1 MAGRSFP
8 PRSSDQGL
16 SSPSDFGSTAPAYD
30 DELDQDTPGT
40 DGSGVNT
47 PESLRYHDEER
58 RCDMCQHF
66 GPANECEVL
75 KQPVSPQGACEAYRA
90 ATPGES
96 RADDDDFD
104 DSGEESYAPVGGYD
118 SDS

>member
-8 PRSSDQGL
+8 PSDQGL
-16 SSPSDFGSTAPAYD
+16 SSPSAFGSTPASA

-40 DGSGVNT
+40 DGSRVNT

-75 KQPVSPQGACEAYRA
+75 EQPVSPQGACEAYRA

-96 RADDDDFD
+96 RPGDDADDFD
-104 DSGEESYAPVGGYD
+104 DSGEESYSPAGGYD